1 MDPTALPDRAELDAL
16 VLLATRLGRDAAA
29 LLVDGLTRVRASVE
43 TKSTSTDLVTEMD
56 RASEQLLV
64 TGILKARPEDGILGE
79 EGTDRTGTSG
89 RRWVIDP
96 LDGTTN
102 YVYGHPGFAVSIAV
116 EQLGAGPTDPAGR
129 IPLVGVVVDPLHG
142 DVFHATRGGG
152 AFRNGEPITCSE
164 PPDLA
169 RTLVATG
176 FGYDADRRRRQA
188 RALAEVLPAV
198 RDIRRMGAAAVDLCS
213 VACGRVDAYFERGLA
228 PWDLA
233 AGSLIA
239 AEAGAVVGDLVGGPP
254 SGDFTLAAPPAVFA
268 ALRDLLAGAGA
279 GTT

>member
-79 EGTDRTGTSG
+79 EAPTARDERAALDDG
-89 RRWVIDP
+89 RRHHEPSTATRVRR
-96 LDGTTN
+96 N
-102 YVYGHPGFAVSIAV
+102 AVVS
-116 EQLGAGPTDPAGR
+116 AGPTDPAAGS
-129 IPLVGVVVDPLHG
+129 LVGVVVDQCG
-142 DVFHATRGGG
+142 DVYDGVA
-152 AFRNGEPITCSE
+152 AFRRRAHHLLNHRSGPH
-164 PPDLA
+164 A
-169 RTLVATG
+169 RRHRVR
-176 FGYDADRRRRQA
+176 YDADRRRRRKA
-188 RALAEVLPAV
+188 AILPPSRHPAE
-198 RDIRRMGAAAVDLCS
+198 GAATVDLCS
-213 VACGRVDAYFERGLA
+213 VAAAEVASSRVS